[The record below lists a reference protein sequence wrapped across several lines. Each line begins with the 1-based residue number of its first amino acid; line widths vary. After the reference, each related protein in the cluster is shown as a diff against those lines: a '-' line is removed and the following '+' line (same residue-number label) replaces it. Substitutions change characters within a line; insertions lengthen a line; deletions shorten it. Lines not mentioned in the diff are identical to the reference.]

1 MPNTINI
8 IFDFDGVILN
18 SNNIKTT
25 AFKNIS
31 NRYGESESNALV
43 EYHIK
48 NGGVSRFIKI
58 KWFVENVL
66 KTKSQNLIRNLLEE
80 YGNEVEKSFE
90 SCSFRTDLFEL
101 KKKLKGTRWSIA
113 SGGKQDEIVNLLEKK
128 LLLEIFDNG
137 IYGSPT
143 PKIEIVKKI
152 IFNRKQNEENKF
164 VLIGD
169 SFYDYE
175 CANENGI
182 KFIFASDWSDIKKPK
197 DLFKNK
203 NITFIKGI
211 ELLNLD
217 LLEKI

>member
-1 MPNTINI
+1 MPTQINI
-8 IFDFDGVILN
+8 IFDFDGVILD
-18 SNNIKTT
+18 SNNVKTI

-31 NRYGESESNALV
+31 KRFGEGKSLALV
-43 EYHIK
+43 NYHIK

-66 KTKSQNLIRNLLEE
+66 KNKNEDLIRNLVEE
-80 YGNEVEKSFE
+80 YGNEVSKSLE

-101 KKKLKGTRWSIA
+101 KKKLKDTQWSIA
-113 SGGKQDEIVNLLEKK
+113 SGGKQDEIINLLKKK

-143 PKIEIVKKI
+143 PKMEIVKNTI
-152 IFNRKQNEENKF
+152 NNAEPNEENKF
-164 VLIGD
+164 FLIGD
-169 SFYDYE
+169 SFYDYV
-175 CANENGI
+175 CAKENGI

-197 DLFKNK
+197 DLFKDK

>member
-1 MPNTINI
+1 MTVMINI
-8 IFDFDGVILN
+8 IFDFDGVILD
-18 SNNIKTT
+18 SNNVKTT

-31 NRYGESESNALV
+31 KRFGESKSNELV
-43 EYHIK
+43 KYHMK
-48 NGGVSRFIKI
+48 NGGVSRFIKL

-66 KTKSQNLIRNLLEE
+66 KTKSEVLIRDLVKE
-80 YGNEVEKSFE
+80 YGNEVSKSFE
-90 SCSFRTDLFEL
+90 SCSFRTDLFNL
-101 KKKLKGTRWSIA
+101 KKKLKGTKWSIA
-113 SGGKQDEIVNLLEKK
+113 SGGKQDEIVNLLKK
-128 LLLEIFDNG
+128 KFLLDIFDNG

-143 PKIEIVKKI
+143 PKMEIVKKTI
-152 IFNRKQNEENKF
+152 LNVKPNEKNKF

-175 CANENGI
+175 CAKKNGI

>member
-1 MPNTINI
+1 MKTRINI
-8 IFDFDGVILN
+8 IFDFDGVILD
-18 SNNIKTT
+18 SNNVKTI

-31 NRYGESESNALV
+31 KRFGEGKSLALV
-43 EYHIK
+43 NYHIK
-48 NGGVSRFIKI
+48 NGGVSRFVKI

-66 KTKSQNLIRNLLEE
+66 KNKNEDLIRNLVEE
-80 YGNEVEKSFE
+80 YGNEVSKSLE

-101 KKKLKGTRWSIA
+101 KKKLKNTQWSIA
-113 SGGKQDEIVNLLEKK
+113 SGGKQDEIINLLEKK

-143 PKIEIVKKI
+143 PKMEIVKKT
-152 IFNRKQNEENKF
+152 IFNAERNMKNKF

-169 SFYDYE
+169 SYYDYK
-175 CANENGI
+175 CAKENGI

-197 DLFKNK
+197 ELFKNK

-211 ELLNLD
+211 EFLNLD
-217 LLEKI
+217 LLERI